1 MYVYYLKLEIIIY
14 NLIIKN
20 DIEKILVFNLEFL
33 NLLYFRYKRFFYVKL
48 NLKLNLLNICIYVF
62 LIKFCKLCIVI
73 LN

>member
-1 MYVYYLKLEIIIY
+1 MYIYYLKLEIIIY

-48 NLKLNLLNICIYVF
+48 NLKLNL
-62 LIKFCKLCIVI
+62 
-73 LN
+73 